1 MAAADRD
8 GVTYWYDCCASNNDV
23 DPRLQQRQDREEDE
37 YEMKEEEEEEVEECV
52 DDEPM
57 HITGR
62 LFLGS
67 IDAARNVTA
76 LKRLRI
82 STTLALL
89 GKGEEVAVLSR
100 STSVLAIEYTEQQ
113 ITRTLVEIEDSKDGN
128 LLRRIPGIL
137 ATLGKIIKKAERH
150 GMNVL
155 VHCIA
160 GRSRSASVVAAW
172 MLVSEPKLP
181 SVQDVVDRI
190 RIIRP
195 WIEINAH
202 FMQDLHLFHAVLG
215 STDRATLSVEMALLL
230 TDRSFPRLDFGANL
244 VDGIVQGTKTITMRL
259 LSDIESDQHS
269 DLGDIFPYSV
279 VTATTVSPCTNST
292 PRRMQFAYLLIDQI
306 DIQDLRDIDQAILHK
321 TGFDSTDEVLAVL
334 KQYYPNVTTATS
346 LLMLHFHYL
355 CPGVAK

>member
-137 ATLGKIIKKAERH
+137 ATLGKII
-150 GMNVL
+150 
-155 VHCIA
+155 IA

>member
-1 MAAADRD
+1 M
-8 GVTYWYDCCASNNDV
+8 GVTSYWYDGCASNDDV
-23 DPRLQQRQDREEDE
+23 DPRLHKQRQDREEDE
-37 YEMKEEEEEEVEECV
+37 YEMEEDVETEELV

-82 STTLALL
+82 SETLALL
-89 GKGEEVAVLSR
+89 GKGEENAALS
-100 STSVLAIEYTEQQ
+100 SYSSVLAREYAEQQ

-137 ATLGKIIKKAERH
+137 AVLGKII
-150 GMNVL
+150 
-155 VHCIA
+155 IA
-160 GRSRSASVVAAW
+160 GRSRSASVLAAW
-172 MLVSEPKLP
+172 MLVSEPKLQ
-181 SVQDVVDRI
+181 SAQDVVNQI

-202 FMQDLHLFHAVLG
+202 FMHDLDLFRAVLG
-215 STDRATLSVEMALLL
+215 STNRATLSAEMAVLL
-230 TDRSFPRLDFGANL
+230 TDRSFPRLNFGANL
-244 VDGIVQGTKTITMRL
+244 VDGIVKGTKTITMRL
-259 LSDIESDQHS
+259 LSDIKGDHNS

-279 VTATTVSPCTNST
+279 VTATTASTCTNST
-292 PRRMQFAYLLIDQI
+292 PTRMQFAYLLVDQI
-306 DIQDLRDIDQAILHK
+306 DIQELSAIDQGTLRK
-321 TGFDSTDEVLAVL
+321 TGFDSIDEVLAVL
-334 KQYYPNVTTATS
+334 TQYYPNVTTATS

-355 CPGVAK
+355 